1 MTEDAISPDE
11 DELAMGEEL
20 ACDLIAHLK
29 RMNAVS
35 TSFEILDGDT
45 VWKVTVEAKAVGKVN
60 LQPVFV
66 VLWILS

>member
-1 MTEDAISPDE
+1 VDKAFPMIEDTLGSED
-11 DELAMGEEL
+11 DELAMGEEA

-29 RMNAVS
+29 RMNVVS

-60 LQPVFV
+60 
-66 VLWILS
+66 